1 MEALSISE
9 PENGQS
15 EVDFHKQREVKLL
28 GLVRDQ
34 KGIGTAIDRIA
45 TRFEEFLVEIGNNR
59 LEQAAKEALP
69 DRLGIEQ
76 RYNDKIIVPIREL
89 DTELVTLATQYL
101 DVCRRMEQDPPELDK
116 AAQQT
121 GATQQL
127 ILERMKVILNAM
139 NNSQTDQAM
148 LNKLLEVKNA
158 EEAIQKMNQEKLK
171 PKNIFDDAD
180 PDDIFDD
187 K

>member
-1 MEALSISE
+1 M
-9 PENGQS
+9 
-15 EVDFHKQREVKLL
+15 KLL

-59 LEQAAKEALP
+59 LEEAEKEAVP
-69 DRLGIEQ
+69 GRPGIEE
-76 RYNDKIIVPIREL
+76 RYNNRIIQPIREL

-101 DVCRRMEQDPPELDK
+101 DNCRRVEQNMPELDK
-116 AAQQT
+116 AVQQT

-139 NNSQTDQAM
+139 NDSRSFQDVLNS
-148 LNKLLEVKNA
+148 LLEIKKL
-158 EEAIQKMNQEKLK
+158 ERDIQKENEDKMK
-171 PKNIFDDAD
+171 PKDIFDDAD
-180 PDDIFDD
+180 TDDIFDD

>member
-1 MEALSISE
+1 
-9 PENGQS
+9 
-15 EVDFHKQREVKLL
+15 
-28 GLVRDQ
+28 
-34 KGIGTAIDRIA
+34 
-45 TRFEEFLVEIGNNR
+45 
-59 LEQAAKEALP
+59 
-69 DRLGIEQ
+69 
-76 RYNDKIIVPIREL
+76 
-89 DTELVTLATQYL
+89 
-101 DVCRRMEQDPPELDK
+101 MEQDPPELDK

-127 ILERMKVILNAM
+127 ILERMKMILNAM

-158 EEAIQKMNQEKLK
+158 EEAIQEMNQKKLEA
-171 PKNIFDDAD
+171 KNIFDDAD